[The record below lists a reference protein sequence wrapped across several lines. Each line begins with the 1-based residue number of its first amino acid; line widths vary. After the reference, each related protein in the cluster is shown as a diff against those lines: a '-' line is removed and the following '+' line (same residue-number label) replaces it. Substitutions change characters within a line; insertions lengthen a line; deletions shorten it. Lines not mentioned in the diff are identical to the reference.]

1 MVHEP
6 TMKAKLAI
14 LTVDDEKII
23 LDSVRSQLDRN
34 FQNKYLLE
42 FAESAEEAIEVT
54 SSLIA
59 DGITVLLVI
68 SDYQMEGM
76 KGDEFASWIKGKFP
90 NIQVVIITGH
100 MGQELSRK
108 LLDADIVMKV
118 IQKPWSE
125 DELISLIDTLSSG
138 FNA

>member
-1 MVHEP
+1 MVQEP

-23 LDSVRSQLDRN
+23 LDSVRSQLERN

-59 DGITVLLVI
+59 EGITMLLVI
-68 SDYQMEGM
+68 SDYQMDGM
-76 KGDEFASWIKGKFP
+76 KGDEFAVWIKGMFP

-100 MGQELSRK
+100 MGHDLSRK

-125 DELISLIDTLSSG
+125 DELISLINTLSSE

>member
-23 LDSVRSQLDRN
+23 LDSVRSQLERN

-59 DGITVLLVI
+59 DGITMLLVI

-90 NIQVVIITGH
+90 NIHVVIITGH
-100 MGQELSRK
+100 MGQELSKK

-125 DELISLIDTLSSG
+125 DELISLVDTLSSE
-138 FNA
+138 FDA

>member
-23 LDSVRSQLDRN
+23 LDSVRSQLERN

-59 DGITVLLVI
+59 DGITMLLVI

-100 MGQELSRK
+100 MGQELSKK

-118 IQKPWSE
+118 IQKPWNE
-125 DELISLIDTLSSG
+125 DELISLVDTLSSE
-138 FNA
+138 FDA

>member
-6 TMKAKLAI
+6 TMKSKLAI

-23 LDSVRSQLDRN
+23 LDSVRSQLERN

-54 SSLIA
+54 SSLIT
-59 DGITVLLVI
+59 DGITMLLVI

-76 KGDEFASWIKGKFP
+76 KGDEFASWIKGKLVS
-90 NIQVVIITGH
+90 QVIL
-100 MGQELSRK
+100 Q
-108 LLDADIVMKV
+108 
-118 IQKPWSE
+118 
-125 DELISLIDTLSSG
+125 
-138 FNA
+138 

>member
-23 LDSVRSQLDRN
+23 LDSVRSQLERN

-54 SSLIA
+54 SSLIS
-59 DGITVLLVI
+59 DGITMLLVI

-100 MGQELSRK
+100 MGQELSKK

-125 DELISLIDTLSSG
+125 DELISLVDTLSSE
-138 FNA
+138 FDA

>member
-1 MVHEP
+1 MVQEP
-6 TMKAKLAI
+6 TIKAKLAI

-23 LDSVRSQLDRN
+23 LDSVRSQLERN

-59 DGITVLLVI
+59 EGITMLLVI
-68 SDYQMEGM
+68 SDYQMDGM
-76 KGDEFASWIKGKFP
+76 KGDEFAVWIKGKFP

-100 MGQELSRK
+100 MSHDLSRK

-125 DELISLIDTLSSG
+125 DELISLINSLGSE